1 MRDAT
6 YVKNRGSAVFDAF
19 DFDAVYI
26 DPPSILIL
34 AVLSRRFDVAEQLLK
49 GKRIEFDSEG
59 GARIIMRDGAAIIDL
74 LRASVLGTEV
84 GRIIEVAATGDT
96 RLALQMTRQFLQ
108 YGYTS
113 TAKAVEIY
121 QRRGKYTLPP
131 HEALRAIM
139 LGNQGIYREEFS
151 IFGNPF
157 DSKLEGQTFNFCGYI
172 LCQRWYHIVA
182 RESSKAFAEPT

>member
-26 DPPSILIL
+26 DPPSIL

-49 GKRIEFDSEG
+49 EKRIEFDSEG
-59 GARIIMRDGAAIIDL
+59 GARIIMRDGSAIISL

-84 GRIIEVAATGDT
+84 GRIIEIAATGDT

-121 QRRGKYTLPP
+121 QRRGDYTLPP

-139 LGNQGIYREEFS
+139 LGNQRS
-151 IFGNPF
+151 
-157 DSKLEGQTFNFCGYI
+157 
-172 LCQRWYHIVA
+172 
-182 RESSKAFAEPT
+182 